1 VGMNKYY
8 ELLKEKEYQKIKEEA
23 IIKNDL
29 DFDYLIVL
37 ISTSFKTNEFVILY
51 YYLSKTN
58 FKKEIEDG
66 GANYTNYLNIIDEKQ
81 QLALVLTN
89 FSLGVIKEKKEQEI
103 DDDYLNYRVIDLL
116 NILFEIGYEDEVLN
130 KIYHLLMS
138 TE

>member
-1 VGMNKYY
+1 MNKYY

>member
-1 VGMNKYY
+1 MNKYY

-29 DFDYLIVL
+29 DLDYLIVL

-138 TE
+138 VE

>member
-1 VGMNKYY
+1 MNKYY

-138 TE
+138 T

>member
-1 VGMNKYY
+1 M
-8 ELLKEKEYQKIKEEA
+8 
-23 IIKNDL
+23 
-29 DFDYLIVL
+29 
-37 ISTSFKTNEFVILY
+37 ILY

-138 TE
+138 VE

>member
-1 VGMNKYY
+1 MNKYY

-58 FKKEIEDG
+58 FKKEIKDG

-138 TE
+138 T

>member
-1 VGMNKYY
+1 MNKYY

-138 TE
+138 VE

>member
-1 VGMNKYY
+1 MNKYY

-66 GANYTNYLNIIDEKQ
+66 GANYTNYLNIIDKKQ

-138 TE
+138 VE

>member
-1 VGMNKYY
+1 MNKYY

-29 DFDYLIVL
+29 DLDYLIVL
-37 ISTSFKTNEFVILY
+37 ISASFKTNEFVILY

-66 GANYTNYLNIIDEKQ
+66 GANYTNYLN
-81 QLALVLTN
+81 
-89 FSLGVIKEKKEQEI
+89 
-103 DDDYLNYRVIDLL
+103 YRVIDLL

-138 TE
+138 VE

>member
-1 VGMNKYY
+1 MNKYY

-29 DFDYLIVL
+29 DLDYLIVL
-37 ISTSFKTNEFVILY
+37 ISASFKTNEFVILY

-89 FSLGVIKEKKEQEI
+89 FSLGVIKEKKEQEV

>member
-1 VGMNKYY
+1 MNKYY

-29 DFDYLIVL
+29 DLDYLIAL

-66 GANYTNYLNIIDEKQ
+66 GANYTNYLNIIDKKQ

-138 TE
+138 VE

>member
-1 VGMNKYY
+1 MNKYY

-29 DFDYLIVL
+29 DLDYLIAL

>member
-1 VGMNKYY
+1 MNKYY

-29 DFDYLIVL
+29 DLDYLIVL

-66 GANYTNYLNIIDEKQ
+66 GANYTNYLNIIDKKQ

-138 TE
+138 VE

>member
-1 VGMNKYY
+1 
-8 ELLKEKEYQKIKEEA
+8 
-23 IIKNDL
+23 
-29 DFDYLIVL
+29 
-37 ISTSFKTNEFVILY
+37 VILY

>member
-58 FKKEIEDG
+58 FKKEIKDG

-138 TE
+138 T